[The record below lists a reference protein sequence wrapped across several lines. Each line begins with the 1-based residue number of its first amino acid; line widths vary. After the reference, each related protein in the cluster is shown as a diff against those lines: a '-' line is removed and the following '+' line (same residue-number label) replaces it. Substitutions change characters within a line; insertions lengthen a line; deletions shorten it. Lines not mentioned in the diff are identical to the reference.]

1 MVTKKA
7 ESHSECKLHLY
18 KLFSPPCIS
27 PVCHTLPKR
36 GWCAIQ
42 SKCFIILGPFS
53 KSEKRQEL
61 LEVLT
66 DLHIPPA
73 KNYFQINQLFSTF
86 RIEARKAWL
95 ASVSTVFHYTTLYWP
110 DLNFTFKLCSE
121 RGTISNFWPKETKMR
136 IRSCDMYIRCVYF
149 YQILQKTANG
159 HCNMSLEQKLP
170 TQLGISRPAFKFS
183 LSGSTMEGKEGRW
196 RLKKRNRIW
205 KTYQKMTFSI
215 VLQRCHILIFKREIN
230 YITTTT
236 LAIDSTVGS
245 IVSFKRS
252 QCLVNW

>member
-42 SKCFIILGPFS
+42 SKSFPILRPFS
-53 KSEKRQEL
+53 KSEKR

-66 DLHIPPA
+66 DLHFPPA
-73 KNYFQINQLFSTF
+73 KNDFQINQLLSTF

-110 DLNFTFKLCSE
+110 NLNFTFKLCSE

-149 YQILQKTANG
+149 YQILQQPMA
-159 HCNMSLEQKLP
+159 
-170 TQLGISRPAFKFS
+170 
-183 LSGSTMEGKEGRW
+183 
-196 RLKKRNRIW
+196 
-205 KTYQKMTFSI
+205 I
-215 VLQRCHILIFKREIN
+215 VTCHWNKSYHPN
-230 YITTTT
+230 
-236 LAIDSTVGS
+236 
-245 IVSFKRS
+245 
-252 QCLVNW
+252 

>member
-1 MVTKKA
+1 MPCEYGHKKA

-42 SKCFIILGPFS
+42 SKSFPILRPFS

-66 DLHIPPA
+66 DLHFHPA
-73 KNYFQINQLFSTF
+73 KNDFQINQLLSIF

-110 DLNFTFKLCSE
+110 DLNFT
-121 RGTISNFWPKETKMR
+121 ISQFHNSTTHL
-136 IRSCDMYIRCVYF
+136 YID
-149 YQILQKTANG
+149 QTSI
-159 HCNMSLEQKLP
+159 
-170 TQLGISRPAFKFS
+170 S
-183 LSGSTMEGKEGRW
+183 LSSFVLKEEQFQTFDQKKPRW
-196 RLKKRNRIW
+196 
-205 KTYQKMTFSI
+205 
-215 VLQRCHILIFKREIN
+215 
-230 YITTTT
+230 
-236 LAIDSTVGS
+236 G
-245 IVSFKRS
+245 
-252 QCLVNW
+252 